1 MTGGRDSRSGWLFK
15 IATNVSLDMARR
27 RKRRAFPLEDGRRLD
42 TLVSMLT
49 DDATW
54 SMPPLPS
61 WFGGR
66 DAIAAFHVSSVMPER
81 WRHVS
86 TFANGQ
92 LAIGGYILNPDRGCY
107 VGAAL
112 DVITLEEGRVAGVVG
127 FLRSETGGADEYG
140 LVEFG
145 RFGLPSELPA

>member
-1 MTGGRDSRSGWLFK
+1 VTGGRDSRSGWLFK

-66 DAIAAFHVSSVMPER
+66 EAIAAFHVSSVMPER

-86 TFANGQ
+86 PSPTVSSPSAGTSST
-92 LAIGGYILNPDRGCY
+92 RTE
-107 VGAAL
+107 GAMSA
-112 DVITLEEGRVAGVVG
+112 R
-127 FLRSETGGADEYG
+127 
-140 LVEFG
+140 
-145 RFGLPSELPA
+145 PST